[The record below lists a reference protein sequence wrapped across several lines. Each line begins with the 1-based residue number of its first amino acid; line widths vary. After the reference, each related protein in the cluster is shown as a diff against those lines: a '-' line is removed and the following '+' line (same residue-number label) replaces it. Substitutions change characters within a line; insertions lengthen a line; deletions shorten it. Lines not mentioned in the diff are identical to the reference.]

1 MPPSLRHSV
10 DLRSTPI
17 YRLLP
22 QAVTPAAAAAQLAD
36 AGASL
41 SVSYAQYDDVPRQCC
56 PPLVWATLGSGRFR
70 LHVDYLRSYR
80 EAEGYGSFSIDGV
93 DGVDGR
99 RAYVQRGELSFD
111 PRHEASVLVSWR
123 ALEHPRYRLNILFG
137 GVYAY
142 SRVAFC
148 WASEGPVVRIPT
160 PADWPPDYV
169 VFRQEL
175 TPAERGRCP
184 DGTYTNKRIGPQ
196 AGAVLDVPLGER
208 FFFRASTRLWLRA
221 GVGVGVKF

>member
-1 MPPSLRHSV
+1 M
-10 DLRSTPI
+10 T
-17 YRLLP
+17 YRPALALLL
-22 QAVTPAAAAAQLAD
+22 AALTPAAAAAQLAD
-36 AGASL
+36 VGASL
-41 SVSYAQYDDVPRQCC
+41 SLSYAQYDDVPRQCC

-80 EAEGYGSFSIDGV
+80 EAEGYERFLIDE
-93 DGVDGR
+93 VDGR
-99 RAYVQRGELSFD
+99 RARVERGALSFD

-123 ALEHPRYRLNILFG
+123 ALEHQRYRLNILFG
-137 GVYAY
+137 GVYAR
-142 SRVAFC
+142 STVAFC

-184 DGTYTNKRIGPQ
+184 DDTYTQKRIGPQ

-208 FFFRASTRLWLRA
+208 FFLRASTRLWLRA